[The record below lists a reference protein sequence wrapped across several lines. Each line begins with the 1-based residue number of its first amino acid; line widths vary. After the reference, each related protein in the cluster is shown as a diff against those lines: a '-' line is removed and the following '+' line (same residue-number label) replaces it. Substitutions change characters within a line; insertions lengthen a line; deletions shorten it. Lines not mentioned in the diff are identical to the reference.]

1 MIEQGLPFPEVNKE
15 YMRKFGKP
23 LSRST
28 YGDWKKNSESII
40 NSGTSAGVVRSSY
53 TLPDVRKQF
62 DEDLFAEL
70 DKTEQ
75 DVEGQVG
82 IKLMAIK
89 LAASEKYKDNET
101 IQGLCFERRYVERII
116 KQYNMKITAALST
129 TRALTDAEEVAEIA
143 RLSALMLPFDDSRI
157 WNCDEVSHALLYSFK
172 KS

>member
-15 YMRKFGKP
+15 YQRKFGKQ

-28 YGDWKKNSESII
+28 FRDWKKNSESII

-82 IKLMAIK
+82 IIMMAIK
-89 LAASEKYKDNET
+89 LAASDKYKENET
-101 IQGLCFERRYVERII
+101 IQGLCFERNYAIRII
-116 KQYNMKITAALST
+116 KQ
-129 TRALTDAEEVAEIA
+129 
-143 RLSALMLPFDDSRI
+143 
-157 WNCDEVSHALLYSFK
+157 
-172 KS
+172 

>member
-1 MIEQGLPFPEVNKE
+1 MIEQGLPFPEDNKD
-15 YMRKFGKP
+15 YQRKFGKQ

-28 YGDWKKNSESII
+28 FRDWKKNSESII

-82 IKLMAIK
+82 IIMMAIK
-89 LAASEKYKDNET
+89 LAASDKYKENET
-101 IQGLCFERRYVERII
+101 IQGLYYKR
-116 KQYNMKITAALST
+116 KT
-129 TRALTDAEEVAEIA
+129 T
-143 RLSALMLPFDDSRI
+143 P
-157 WNCDEVSHALLYSFK
+157 
-172 KS
+172 